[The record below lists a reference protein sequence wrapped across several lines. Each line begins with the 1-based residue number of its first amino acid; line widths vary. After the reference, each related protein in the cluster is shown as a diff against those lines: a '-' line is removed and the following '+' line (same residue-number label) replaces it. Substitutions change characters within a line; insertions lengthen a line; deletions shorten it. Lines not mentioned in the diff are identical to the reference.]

1 MLTTFMAFVAARQET
16 VTACFGAI
24 RVKEAYSADETPQCK
39 AKVTMAF
46 NALGALKNEGKG
58 AAL

>member
-1 MLTTFMAFVAARQET
+1 MELVAERQET
-16 VTACFGAI
+16 VPECVGAFG
-24 RVKEAYSADETPQCK
+24 VKEAYAADETPAAQRK